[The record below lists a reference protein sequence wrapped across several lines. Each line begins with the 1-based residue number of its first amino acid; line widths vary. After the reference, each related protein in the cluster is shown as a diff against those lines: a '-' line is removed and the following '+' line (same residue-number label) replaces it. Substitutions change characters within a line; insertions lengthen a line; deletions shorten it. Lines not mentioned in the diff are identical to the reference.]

1 MKSVYT
7 YSILC
12 CLTLLLASCGT
23 KSDSSSVGELNDV
36 IEPISCMVVLP
47 VRTSVDEGDALQ
59 YKEANN
65 LKQGAIFADSILV
78 RELAGNSK
86 VRIIKGSQLTSL
98 VSGISGGIA
107 GTVAEVGK
115 QLNCEA
121 VLLTTMRRFK
131 QREGGEM
138 AVDAPASASFD
149 MRLIRVK
156 DKNVIW
162 AADFNETQESLLSN
176 ILSFGKAQSRGF
188 KWITVEDLVA
198 QGIKE
203 RLEECPYL

>member
-1 MKSVYT
+1 MKAAYT
-7 YSILC
+7 IFVWS
-12 CLTLLLASCGT
+12 CLTLLLASCAS
-23 KSDSSSVGELNDV
+23 KPDSTSVGDANVV

-47 VRTSVDEGDALQ
+47 VRTSVDEGDTVQ

-65 LKQGAIFADSILV
+65 LKQGAMFADSILV
-78 RELAGNSK
+78 RELAGNTK
-86 VRIIKGSQLTSL
+86 VRIIKGSQLSSL
-98 VSGISGGIA
+98 VSGVSGGVA
-107 GTVAEVGK
+107 GTVAEVGE

-176 ILSFGKAQSRGF
+176 IFSFGKAQSRGF

-203 RLEECPYL
+203 RLAECPYL